1 VDIEILASSILVAL
15 LSLTLLA
22 KKWRIKIKIAI
33 LGGIVIGG
41 VAGFIVDWINLLQ
54 GHLHILLIGFL
65 ELAFIFLITFLAII
79 FRFYRNPERI
89 PLETEKVILSPAD
102 GKVIYT
108 KKIGKGKVPLSAKG
122 GKKVDLKEITKTD
135 LLTSGAYLIGID
147 MNILDVHVNR
157 APIGGRVVLQKH
169 ARGKF
174 ISLRRQEATIMNER
188 VTTIIDNGIF
198 KVGVIQ
204 IASRLVRRIVS
215 YLKEGE
221 SVRIGQR
228 IGMIKFG
235 SQVDLV
241 IPNLENLKIWV
252 KQGDQVLA
260 GVSLIAGYS

>member
-1 VDIEILASSILVAL
+1 MDIKIFASSILLAL
-15 LSLTLLA
+15 VFLTLLT
-22 KKWRIKIKIAI
+22 KKWRVKVKIAI
-33 LGGIVIGG
+33 LGGTVIGG
-41 VAGFIVDWINLLQ
+41 ATGFIVGWINLLR
-54 GHLHILLIGFL
+54 GNLHVLLIGFL
-65 ELAFIFLITFLAII
+65 ELAFIFIITFLAII
-79 FRFYRNPERI
+79 FRFYRDPERI

-108 KKIGKGKVPLSAKG
+108 KKIGKGKVPFAVKEE
-122 GKKVDLKEITKTD
+122 KKIDLKEITKTD
-135 LLTSGAYLIGID
+135 LLTNGAYLIGID
-147 MNILDVHVNR
+147 MNILNVHVNR
-157 APIGGRVVLQKH
+157 APVGGRVVLQKH

-174 ISLRRQEATIMNER
+174 ISLRRQEAAIMNER

-252 KQGDQVLA
+252 KQGDEVLA